1 MIYKFRTDLNPNW
14 PSFFFSFSSC
24 CFLVLVLTVCLLIW
38 KVVPH
43 CVQWR
48 LVLRQGWVAMVAN
61 NIGRAETGIVAGN
74 FMGVLHSVVTNHK
87 FNQIFLRRMNN
98 TTNFRPENSPHRTN
112 FRSKFRVAF
121 TPSRNLSPKV
131 RAVQNNTCLEN
142 SRKCRRSFVSVKNSS
157 KSQEFRRI
165 SSTGVCITFAQYCMY
180 MKNWQQNYRIP
191 VSMSFK

>member
-1 MIYKFRTDLNPNW
+1 M
-14 PSFFFSFSSC
+14 
-24 CFLVLVLTVCLLIW
+24 
-38 KVVPH
+38 VV
-43 CVQWR
+43 
-48 LVLRQGWVAMVAN
+48 N

-142 SRKCRRSFVSVKNSS
+142 SQKCRRSFVSVKNSS

-165 SSTGVCITFAQYCMY
+165 SSTGVCITFAQYCIITVCY
-180 MKNWQQNYRIP
+180 LLFKKCLNITIWTQQCN
-191 VSMSFK
+191 VCLLSLGGKCSLDTQ

>member
-1 MIYKFRTDLNPNW
+1 
-14 PSFFFSFSSC
+14 
-24 CFLVLVLTVCLLIW
+24 
-38 KVVPH
+38 
-43 CVQWR
+43 
-48 LVLRQGWVAMVAN
+48 MVAN

-87 FNQIFLRRMNN
+87 FNQIFLRRINN
-98 TTNFRPENSPHRTN
+98 TTNFRPENSPHRKNFRPENSPYRTN

-157 KSQEFRRI
+157 KSQEFRRQ
-165 SSTGVCITFAQYCMY
+165 VFALLLHNTLDDPQTHEH
-180 MKNWQQNYRIP
+180 P
-191 VSMSFK
+191 

>member
-1 MIYKFRTDLNPNW
+1 
-14 PSFFFSFSSC
+14 
-24 CFLVLVLTVCLLIW
+24 
-38 KVVPH
+38 
-43 CVQWR
+43 
-48 LVLRQGWVAMVAN
+48 
-61 NIGRAETGIVAGN
+61 
-74 FMGVLHSVVTNHK
+74 MGVLHSVVTNHK

-165 SSTGVCITFAQYCMY
+165 SSTGVCITFAQYCNFCIFLIEER
-180 MKNWQQNYRIP
+180 KACP
-191 VSMSFK
+191 LTTDSSFVHEQIFFFEST

>member
-1 MIYKFRTDLNPNW
+1 
-14 PSFFFSFSSC
+14 
-24 CFLVLVLTVCLLIW
+24 
-38 KVVPH
+38 
-43 CVQWR
+43 
-48 LVLRQGWVAMVAN
+48 MVAN
-61 NIGRAETGIVAGN
+61 NTGRAEAGIVAGN

-157 KSQEFRRI
+157 KSHEFRRQVFALLLHNTVGRLHFSRALGTLVVFPL
-165 SSTGVCITFAQYCMY
+165 SSHKLFKEFSLVRIYHCDYFGLGFTTLNQKVPHDDELLLQDNKGGGGLFNSAVYSQY
-180 MKNWQQNYRIP
+180 
-191 VSMSFK
+191 

>member
-1 MIYKFRTDLNPNW
+1 M
-14 PSFFFSFSSC
+14 
-24 CFLVLVLTVCLLIW
+24 
-38 KVVPH
+38 VV
-43 CVQWR
+43 
-48 LVLRQGWVAMVAN
+48 N

-142 SRKCRRSFVSVKNSS
+142 SRKCRRRFVSVKNSS
-157 KSQEFRRI
+157 KSHKFRRQ
-165 SSTGVCITFAQYCMY
+165 VFALLLHNTVGRLHFPRALGTLVVFPLNSHWLFKEFSFVRIYHCDYFGFGFTTLNQKVPHDDELLLRDNKGGGELFNSAVYLQY
-180 MKNWQQNYRIP
+180 
-191 VSMSFK
+191 

>member
-1 MIYKFRTDLNPNW
+1 
-14 PSFFFSFSSC
+14 
-24 CFLVLVLTVCLLIW
+24 
-38 KVVPH
+38 
-43 CVQWR
+43 
-48 LVLRQGWVAMVAN
+48 MVAN

-165 SSTGVCITFAQYCMY
+165 LSTGVCITFAQYCKCPPHVKY
-180 MKNWQQNYRIP
+180 HVIGGGGDF
-191 VSMSFK
+191 VSL

>member
-1 MIYKFRTDLNPNW
+1 
-14 PSFFFSFSSC
+14 
-24 CFLVLVLTVCLLIW
+24 
-38 KVVPH
+38 
-43 CVQWR
+43 
-48 LVLRQGWVAMVAN
+48 
-61 NIGRAETGIVAGN
+61 
-74 FMGVLHSVVTNHK
+74 MGVLHSVVTNHK

-98 TTNFRPENSPHRTN
+98 TTN

-165 SSTGVCITFAQYCMY
+165 SSTGKPNATQAPTATGSGS
-180 MKNWQQNYRIP
+180 KEP
-191 VSMSFK
+191 VSEGNTDHAVIIGTVFATVAILIVFLVVGCVHPHFRVHISRLCQNACTRRQTDSS